1 MWKHASYSRLA
12 GKSKPFKTLIIFVD
26 SEIDGLMF
34 LIYSHSCLPQDQAR
48 IARVNRTPE
57 HGSASQS
64 SDLRSP
70 PTCRS
75 DEHTS
80 ELQSLMRT
88 SYAVFCLKKKKKN
101 NIIHNLKKNTS
112 HN

>member
-1 MWKHASYSRLA
+1 MVKHASDSRFA

-34 LIYSHSCLPQDQAR
+34 LIYSHSCLPQDQAMF
-48 IARVNRTPE
+48 ARVNRTPE

-70 PTCRS
+70 PTCCLDKGQGPGPAGLRQHLHS
-75 DEHTS
+75 DRKS
-80 ELQSLMRT
+80 VVKGKSV
-88 SYAVFCLKKKKKN
+88 S
-101 NIIHNLKKNTS
+101 
-112 HN
+112 